1 MLSVVRTRRETEAV
15 CLTTT
20 QVGVRVAGSPVM
32 EEKKAPFVSLH
43 MSRASK
49 EVCERKL
56 KEKAMWPF
64 YKVGLRMRFLGR
76 NRTTP
81 THACFTCIHPDHIL
95 VL

>member
-20 QVGVRVAGSPVM
+20 QVGVRVAESPVM
-32 EEKKAPFVSLH
+32 EEKAPFVSLH

-56 KEKAMWPF
+56 QC
-64 YKVGLRMRFLGR
+64 GLFIKYVF
-76 NRTTP
+76 
-81 THACFTCIHPDHIL
+81 A
-95 VL
+95 